1 MIVSL
6 MLTLRP
12 ALRLLGADG
21 EAPSVTAAAAT
32 AAAARTGRCEPFAI
46 VDAEGQAE
54 ERVESASSRQVRRL
68 LPEVPP
74 VQGRKMRRTALLS
87 GKLCLLQKALHCK
100 RCTAALTSPAPRTC
114 SQPCG
119 GGRQG

>member
-21 EAPSVTAAAAT
+21 EAPSVTAAAA
-32 AAAARTGRCEPFAI
+32 AAAAAVARAGRCEPFAV

-54 ERVESASSRQVRRL
+54 ERIESASSRQVRRL

-74 VQGRKMRRTALLS
+74 AGTHAADRAALRKIVAESAALVHRRTHFPSAKDL
-87 GKLCLLQKALHCK
+87 
-100 RCTAALTSPAPRTC
+100 
-114 SQPCG
+114 
-119 GGRQG
+119 